1 MTATPSR
8 ERLRR
13 LGRDDASRVAELL
26 ESGWGTGPAPRPG
39 SGGLPSRLGASL
51 PSQHLLDALDRGEH
65 DRFLVWPAHDPVAL
79 LYSGRTGTL
88 VPAGDPA
95 AAGALSDAAER
106 LGWRVMVGDAPL
118 GWALLEQRA
127 AGPGGLFR
135 RRVSAREQRF
145 LAVEAADL
153 DAGWLREPPAAGFRL
168 ARTDDLAELVDF
180 ACRLHVEDRMG
191 PPIARSAR
199 SSVRARMVESVGR
212 DATWVVERGGVA
224 VGKADL
230 SLRSSRRGAQIS
242 GVYVD
247 ARWRG
252 RGVAAGL
259 VSGMVRLLIADG
271 IPAVTLHVRADNA
284 PAMAA
289 YARAG
294 MTDRGRWIL
303 ALR

>member
-1 MTATPSR
+1 MTATPPR

-13 LGRDDASRVAELL
+13 LSRGDASRVAELL
-26 ESGWGTGPAPRPG
+26 ESGWGTGIPPRSGAGLAP
-39 SGGLPSRLGASL
+39 RLGASL
-51 PSQHLLDALDRGEH
+51 PSQYLLDALDRGEH
-65 DRFLVWPAHDPVAL
+65 ERFLVWPGGDPMAL

-135 RRVSAREQRF
+135 RRVNAREQRF

-153 DAGWLREPPAAGFRL
+153 DAGWLQEPPIEGFRL

-199 SSVRARMVESVGR
+199 SSVRSRMLESVGR
-212 DATWVVERGGVA
+212 DATWVVERHGVA

-230 SLRSSRRGAQIS
+230 SLRSHLRGAQIA

-252 RGVAAGL
+252 QGVAAGL
-259 VSGMVRLLIADG
+259 VSGMIRLLVTDG
-271 IPAVTLHVRADNA
+271 VPAVTLHVRADNA
-284 PAMAA
+284 PAIAA

-294 MTDRGRWIL
+294 LTDRGRWIL